1 MIELVQAEKSTR
13 YNRLS
18 RIRKTPVFSSDAVQA
33 KGRGIVGRARYRQKA
48 GRSDL
53 PRTVD
58 CAKKASSKAGP
69 PPNVLTTRWLH
80 ATHMKKYLLLAEQR
94 STKEQV

>member
-1 MIELVQAEKSTR
+1 M
-13 YNRLS
+13 
-18 RIRKTPVFSSDAVQA
+18 FSSDAAQA
-33 KGRGIVGRARYRQKA
+33 KGTGIVGRDRYRQKA
-48 GRSDL
+48 GRSVL
-53 PRTVD
+53 PRIVD
-58 CAKKASSKAGP
+58 CAKKAFSKVGP